1 MTATR
6 WIIGRGLLGRAVL
19 RAGAGDALTASV
31 RWRDDAL
38 AKQDLRTG
46 VSALADVDGPLEVYW
61 CAGRGVT
68 STSAAV
74 LAAEVGVFEAFL
86 ASLRELPA
94 AVRGRLSVFLASSVG
109 GAYAGSKHPPFTEH
123 TPAAP
128 LTPYGTAKLR
138 MEELLRVATREGG
151 WRSFISRI
159 TNLYGPGQDLSKA
172 QGLISV
178 LVAGHVTGSPVSVYV
193 SLDTL
198 RDYVYEDDA
207 AAVIV
212 AGTARVA
219 DEAPGSTVVKVVGTM
234 RTVSIGAILSEL
246 TRLNRRRGPIV
257 LGQGPSRGQAL
268 DLRVRSEV
276 WTDLD
281 ALVRTT
287 LPEGLGRVFAAQLRS
302 TALPDERAPSSAS

>member
-1 MTATR
+1 
-6 WIIGRGLLGRAVL
+6 
-19 RAGAGDALTASV
+19 
-31 RWRDDAL
+31 
-38 AKQDLRTG
+38 
-46 VSALADVDGPLEVYW
+46 
-61 CAGRGVT
+61 
-68 STSAAV
+68 
-74 LAAEVGVFEAFL
+74 
-86 ASLRELPA
+86 
-94 AVRGRLSVFLASSVG
+94 
-109 GAYAGSKHPPFTEH
+109 
-123 TPAAP
+123 
-128 LTPYGTAKLR
+128 
-138 MEELLRVATREGG
+138 VATREGG

-159 TNLYGPGQDLSKA
+159 TNLYGPGQDISKA

-219 DEAPGSTVVKVVGTM
+219 DEPPGSTVVKVVGTM